1 MKTLY
6 PYFTYAGALPF
17 ILCALGFIFEVN
29 TVPVLGDTK
38 QVLSVYALVIS
49 SFIAGSHWGQHL
61 SLNNKWSLYLPLFS
75 NIMAIILWVAFLIL
89 SFKHLLLAFILSF
102 FVLLMIDKKLLQEA
116 LVDPEYFRTRVF
128 VTTIVTITL
137 VISRIYA

>member
-1 MKTLY
+1 M
-6 PYFTYAGALPF
+6 
-17 ILCALGFIFEVN
+17 
-29 TVPVLGDTK
+29 
-38 QVLSVYALVIS
+38 QV
-49 SFIAGSHWGQHL
+49 
-61 SLNNKWSLYLPLFS
+61 
-75 NIMAIILWVAFLIL
+75 
-89 SFKHLLLAFILSF
+89 LLAFILSF